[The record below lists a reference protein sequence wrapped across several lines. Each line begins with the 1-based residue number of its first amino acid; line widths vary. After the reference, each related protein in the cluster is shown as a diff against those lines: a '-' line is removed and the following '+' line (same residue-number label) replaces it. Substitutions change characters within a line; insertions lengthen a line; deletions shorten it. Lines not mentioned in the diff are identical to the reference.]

1 MIIRVTQKMIDDG
14 RKCDTRS
21 CALAIAIQAVVKPEY
36 TVEVGILLAWIAPF
50 GKRCCSDSI
59 ENFLLPQVAR
69 NFRFAFDN
77 GRAVFPFSFELPI
90 PEFYLRDSNLQTA
103 ATNGGL

>member
-1 MIIRVTQKMIDDG
+1 MLIRVTQKMIDDG

-36 TVEVGILLAWIAPF
+36 TVEVGIALVWIVPF
-50 GKRCCSDSI
+50 DAIISYHTERFPLPKVAIKFRRDFDS
-59 ENFLLPQVAR
+59 
-69 NFRFAFDN
+69 
-77 GRAVFPFSFELPI
+77 GRPVFPFTFELPI
-90 PEFYLRDSNLQTA
+90 PEIYLRDSNLQTA